1 MRLARWLAVARQLHD
16 LIDLLLLDGRL
27 TTPPSPDLAQLGQ
40 PVLGKA
46 RAPRAH
52 RRGLHSQPLGDL
64 RVRDPSPASSNASA
78 RWTCRCGAVWDRANT
93 FNASRCPSDMANGAA
108 ALFTHADYH

>member
-1 MRLARWLAVARQLHD
+1 MRLACWLAVARQLDD
-16 LIDLLLLDGRL
+16 LIDLLLRDGRL
-27 TTPPSPDLAQLGQ
+27 TAPPGPDLAQLGQ

-64 RVRDPSPASSNASA
+64 RVRDPVTGQQQRFRALDLSM
-78 RWTCRCGAVWDRANT
+78 RCRLG
-93 FNASRCPSDMANGAA
+93 SRQHLQRLALPVGHGQRAA